1 MTASMTEWNT
11 TQLDAETMK
20 ADCPW
25 RRFFARSLDLLICST
40 IYELFMGAI
49 LRINLLDRSFLLSLV
64 DIYMSFGILF
74 LLEPLLL
81 NRFGTTLGKWIL
93 GISLSKIDGGNL
105 SYEEGFSRLCQ
116 VFWRG
121 YGLQIPIY
129 NLVRLYKSYTLCS
142 EEGKMTWDTET
153 LYHVQPNRWY
163 RVIGFIAA
171 YGVVMCIS
179 VGASFWGSS
188 PLHVGAITP
197 QEFVENYN
205 QDAKFLSKN
214 RHKKDALIFTEG
226 NNIYTLSE
234 SPFFE
239 DDLTAIFIDKDIPA
253 KMEITETDGIVTALT
268 ITHEVPASADSI
280 STYEQPRLLSIRNL
294 LYAQKGFHRGFLP
307 PQTTFTLTDNG
318 KTVTAN
324 PVVMMVDHP
333 VESFTGT
340 LEGWEMTQTISYDRE
355 AYSYWN
361 PLEMIQKNEEGP
373 EATQPY
379 TMTFSLKKVN

>member
-129 NLVRLYKSYTLCS
+129 NLVRLYKS
-142 EEGKMTWDTET
+142 
-153 LYHVQPNRWY
+153 
-163 RVIGFIAA
+163 
-171 YGVVMCIS
+171 
-179 VGASFWGSS
+179 
-188 PLHVGAITP
+188 
-197 QEFVENYN
+197 
-205 QDAKFLSKN
+205 
-214 RHKKDALIFTEG
+214 
-226 NNIYTLSE
+226 
-234 SPFFE
+234 
-239 DDLTAIFIDKDIPA
+239 
-253 KMEITETDGIVTALT
+253 
-268 ITHEVPASADSI
+268 
-280 STYEQPRLLSIRNL
+280 
-294 LYAQKGFHRGFLP
+294 
-307 PQTTFTLTDNG
+307 
-318 KTVTAN
+318 
-324 PVVMMVDHP
+324 
-333 VESFTGT
+333 
-340 LEGWEMTQTISYDRE
+340 
-355 AYSYWN
+355 
-361 PLEMIQKNEEGP
+361 
-373 EATQPY
+373 
-379 TMTFSLKKVN
+379 